1 MAYTSRDMR
10 RFNHLLQETDAVYH
24 EMAQHW
30 GLPDSVMGV
39 LYTLCDAGG
48 RCRLRDICY
57 WSGMTKQTVNSAL
70 RRMEREGLIYLE
82 AAGRGKDVCLTEA
95 GEGLACRTALR
106 VIQAENQ
113 VFAAWPQA
121 DVEQYLALTRQFK
134 FLELCVYMRGEL
146 SSPPVTWKLL
156 SSSGPL
162 GSIFSTMA

>member
-30 GLPDSVMGV
+30 GLSDSVMGV

-70 RRMEREGLIYLE
+70 RRMEGDGLIRFDHE
-82 AAGRGKDVCLTEA
+82 EEKR
-95 GEGLACRTALR
+95 
-106 VIQAENQ
+106 
-113 VFAAWPQA
+113 
-121 DVEQYLALTRQFK
+121 
-134 FLELCVYMRGEL
+134 
-146 SSPPVTWKLL
+146 KLYCMT
-156 SSSGPL
+156 PL
-162 GSIFSTMA
+162 GEEVLETEKKRIRRLYQNSQGEEYHE

>member
-30 GLPDSVMGV
+30 GLSDSVMGV

-82 AAGRGKDVCLTEA
+82 SAGRGKDVCLTEGRDCEA
-95 GEGLACRTALR
+95 VGEALARRTARR

-113 VFAAWPQA
+113 VFAAWPQE
-121 DVEQYLALTRQFK
+121 DVEQYLALTRRFQEALAQK
-134 FLELCVYMRGEL
+134 AREIKEE
-146 SSPPVTWKLL
+146 S
-156 SSSGPL
+156 
-162 GSIFSTMA
+162 

>member
-30 GLPDSVMGV
+30 GLSDSVMGV

-70 RRMEREGLIYLE
+70 RKLEADGILYLE
-82 AAGRGKDVCLTEA
+82 PSGARSKRVCLTEA
-95 GEGLACRTALR
+95 GEALVQRTARR

-113 VFAAWPQA
+113 VFAAWPQE
-121 DVEQYLALTRQFK
+121 DVEQYLALTRRFQEALAQK
-134 FLELCVYMRGEL
+134 AREIKEE
-146 SSPPVTWKLL
+146 S
-156 SSSGPL
+156 
-162 GSIFSTMA
+162 

>member
-1 MAYTSRDMR
+1 MQYTSRDLR
-10 RFNHLLQETDAVYH
+10 RYNHLLQETDAVYH

-30 GLPDSVMGV
+30 GL
-39 LYTLCDAGG
+39 CDAGG
-48 RCRLRDICY
+48 RCSVREACRLG
-57 WSGMTKQTVNSAL
+57 GMSKQTVNSAL

-121 DVEQYLALTRQFK
+121 DVEQYLALTRRFQEA
-134 FLELCVYMRGEL
+134 LGEKAKEIKEE
-146 SSPPVTWKLL
+146 S
-156 SSSGPL
+156 
-162 GSIFSTMA
+162 

>member
-24 EMAQHW
+24 EMAQYW
-30 GLPDSVMGV
+30 GLSDSVMGV

-70 RRMEREGLIYLE
+70 RRMEGE

-95 GEGLACRTALR
+95 GEGLACRTARR

-113 VFAAWPQA
+113 VFAAWPQE
-121 DVEQYLALTRQFK
+121 DVEQYLALTRRFQEALAQK
-134 FLELCVYMRGEL
+134 AREIKEE
-146 SSPPVTWKLL
+146 S
-156 SSSGPL
+156 
-162 GSIFSTMA
+162 

>member
-1 MAYTSRDMR
+1 MQYTSRDLR
-10 RFNHLLQETDAVYH
+10 RYNHLLQETDAVYH

-48 RCRLRDICY
+48 RCSVREACRLG
-57 WSGMTKQTVNSAL
+57 GMSTDPRHHQQKTEAF
-70 RRMEREGLIYLE
+70 REGLIYLE

-121 DVEQYLALTRQFK
+121 DVEQYLALTRRFQEA
-134 FLELCVYMRGEL
+134 LGEKAKEIKEE
-146 SSPPVTWKLL
+146 S
-156 SSSGPL
+156 
-162 GSIFSTMA
+162 